1 MNEMDMRRAIE
12 RKRSGEELP
21 AALWEEIVGA
31 YMDGDID
38 DVQMAAM
45 AMACVW
51 RDLTVAEAAALTRAM
66 VQSGDTLSYPAGTT
80 VVDKHS
86 SGGVSDVVSMIA
98 VPIVAACGGRVA
110 KLSGRALGH
119 TGGTIDKLETIP
131 GFNVALSMDD
141 FVAQVERVGCAIAAQ
156 TAAFVPADKRLYK
169 LRDRTGTVPSLGLI
183 ASSIVSKKVAG
194 GASAFVFDVK
204 CGEAAFMKQPREAV
218 ELARALV
225 GISAQFGRR
234 ARALVTDMNEPL
246 GRSIGTGIEV
256 IEARDFLRGNEDMS
270 RVRVLCVQIAQ
281 TMLALAGIE
290 DGEDKV
296 QNALDS
302 GSAYE
307 KFVEM
312 IEAQGGSRAGFEA
325 MARSPHRKELLAER
339 SGFVEDLDTV
349 LLGNLGRAWSS
360 GDPVGGIRMNVR
372 IGDQV
377 TAGQILAE
385 LYGESA
391 DAQAIKP
398 AVVIGDQAPPTRPL
412 VYEIV

>member
-225 GISAQFGRR
+225 EISAQFGRR

-339 SGFVEDLDTV
+339 GGLVEDLDTV

-377 TAGQILAE
+377 TAGQMLAE
-385 LYGESA
+385 LYGEKA
-391 DAQAIKP
+391 DVQAIKP
-398 AVVIGDQAPPTRPL
+398 AVVIGDQAPPVRPL

>member
-51 RDLTVAEAAALTRAM
+51 RDLTVAEAAAMTRAM
-66 VQSGDTLSYPAGTT
+66 VQSGDTLSYPAGVT

-98 VPIVAACGGRVA
+98 VPIVAACGARVA

-131 GFNVALSMDD
+131 GFNVALSMDE

-183 ASSIVSKKVAG
+183 ASSIVSKKVAA
-194 GASAFVFDVK
+194 GAHAFVFDVK
-204 CGEAAFMKQPREAV
+204 CGQAAFMNDAPAAV
-218 ELARALV
+218 ELAHALV
-225 GISAQFGRR
+225 GISKQFGRK
-234 ARALVTDMNEPL
+234 ARAFVTDMNEPL
-246 GRSIGTGIEV
+246 GHSIGTGIEV
-256 IEARDFLRGNEDMS
+256 IEAREFLRGNEDNS

-281 TMLALAGIE
+281 AMLTLAGVE
-290 DGEDKV
+290 DGESKV
-296 QNALDS
+296 QDALDS

-307 KFVEM
+307 KFVQM
-312 IEAQGGSRAGFEA
+312 IEAQNGSRAGFEA
-325 MARSPHRKELLAER
+325 MARSPHRTELRADR
-339 SGFVEDLDTV
+339 SGFVQRMDTV
-349 LLGNLGRAWSS
+349 LLGNLGRAWSE
-360 GDPVGGIRMNVR
+360 GDPVGGIRMTTR

-377 TAGQILAE
+377 TTGQPLAE
-385 LYGESA
+385 LYGEGA
-391 DAQAIKP
+391 DIDAIRP
-398 AVVIGDQAPPTRPL
+398 AIIIGDEAPPVRPL

>member
-1 MNEMDMRRAIE
+1 MNEMEMRRAIE
-12 RKRSGEELP
+12 RKRNAEELP
-21 AALWEEIVGA
+21 AALWERIVA
-31 YMDGDID
+31 NYMDGDID

-51 RDLTVAEAAALTRAM
+51 RGLSVAEAAAMTRAM
-66 VQSGDTLSYPAGTT
+66 VNSGDTLSYPAGVT

-98 VPIVAACGGRVA
+98 VPIVAACGVRVA

-156 TAAFVPADKRLYK
+156 TNAFVPADKRLYK

-183 ASSIVSKKVAG
+183 ASSIVSKKVAS

-204 CGEAAFMKQPREAV
+204 CGQAAFMNDPPSAVQLAHALVDISKQFDRK
-218 ELARALV
+218 ARA
-225 GISAQFGRR
+225 F
-234 ARALVTDMNEPL
+234 VTDMNEPL

-256 IEARDFLRGNEDMS
+256 IEARDFLRGSEDIS

-281 TMLALAGIE
+281 TMLQLAGVA
-290 DGEDKV
+290 DGENLV
-296 QNALDS
+296 QDVLDS
-302 GSAYE
+302 GKAYE
-307 KFVEM
+307 KFVQM
-312 IEAQGGSRAGFEA
+312 IEAQGGARASFET
-325 MARSPHRKELLAER
+325 MARSPHRKELTADR
-339 SGFVEDLDTV
+339 SGYVQYMDTV
-349 LLGNLGRAWSS
+349 LLGNLGRAWSES
-360 GDPVGGIRMNVR
+360 DPVGGVRMASR
-372 IGDQV
+372 IGDNV
-377 TAGQILAE
+377 TAGQPLAE
-385 LYGESA
+385 LYGERA
-391 DAQAIKP
+391 DVEAIRP
-398 AVVIGDQAPPTRPL
+398 AIVIGDEAPPARPL